1 MLIVRATKELPQR
14 LGSASQG
21 SDEPSTTLLGDRC
34 PTILPWRPRQ
44 LVLLFNE
51 QTLLPVLMPL
61 AAAVSA
67 SSRVGPKIAAA
78 LAAPQAPVPL
88 VDGELSQ
95 MRDCWFAATANRR
108 GVGLMTD
115 FSFLADV
122 YRRSDPDLSLLE
134 LAKRLA
140 ATPLQPALSSP
151 RQPGQRASGVPAGG
165 MTIQRDRSWLVGVEP
180 GGADPTVGSL
190 GVMPV
195 WEHGRCVNG
204 SLRDAS
210 AVAFQ
215 HAAISAAV
223 RRSRAG

>member
-1 MLIVRATKELPQR
+1 MRA
-14 LGSASQG
+14 
-21 SDEPSTTLLGDRC
+21 
-34 PTILPWRPRQ
+34 
-44 LVLLFNE
+44 
-51 QTLLPVLMPL
+51 
-61 AAAVSA
+61 
-67 SSRVGPKIAAA
+67 
-78 LAAPQAPVPL
+78 
-88 VDGELSQ
+88 
-95 MRDCWFAATANRR
+95 CWFAATANRR
-108 GVGLMTD
+108 VVGLMTD

-140 ATPLQPALSSP
+140 DALQPALSSP

-180 GGADPTVGSL
+180 GGASPTVGSL
-190 GVMPV
+190 GVVPV

-210 AVAFQ
+210 AVVFQ